1 MFQKKKKPINLCRPE
16 SLNLKKDLYLRLNK
30 QEKNMSFLDM
40 ILGALLAFGLYKGI
54 KNGLFVEVASFVSL
68 VLGIYIAIK
77 FSSFM
82 KEIIMKHVSWN
93 PNTIQATAFILTF
106 ILVVIGVYFLAKILT
121 GIADFAFLG
130 WANKLGG
137 GFFRVLKTILIMSI
151 FIALFE
157 KINFNET
164 FAKKETL
171 DQSIFYNPIKKVAA
185 FVFPSIEK
193 WYDTF
198 KEDPAKKSDESSEAE
213 TTKE

>member
-1 MFQKKKKPINLCRPE
+1 
-16 SLNLKKDLYLRLNK
+16 
-30 QEKNMSFLDM
+30 MSFLDM

-198 KEDPAKKSDESSEAE
+198 KEDHAKKSDESSEAE

>member
-1 MFQKKKKPINLCRPE
+1 
-16 SLNLKKDLYLRLNK
+16 
-30 QEKNMSFLDM
+30 
-40 ILGALLAFGLYKGI
+40 LAFSLYKGI
-54 KNGLFVEVASFVSL
+54 KNGLFVEVASFISL
-68 VLGIYIAIK
+68 LLGIYIAIK

-82 KEIIMKHVSWN
+82 KELIMKHVSWN
-93 PNTIQATAFILTF
+93 PNTIQVTAFILTF

-137 GFFRVLKTILIMSI
+137 GFFRILKTILIMSI

-171 DQSIFYNPIKKVAA
+171 DKYYFYNPVKKVAA
-185 FVFPSIEK
+185 FVYPSIEK

-198 KEDPAKKSDESSEAE
+198 KEEHAKNSEEKSTEATE
-213 TTKE
+213 KE